1 MKLCRS
7 LYARPAIVR
16 GQQCAEAPLGPGG
29 ATKQLHG
36 SARAISRWKVAS
48 PPSLHG
54 LRGTAGAVHRNMVW
68 ASQRAVA
75 RRGGPGGPAAG
86 RAFVTLSVS
95 SASVRRPVS
104 GASDQCPRVP
114 VQATGVQC
122 PVRASERPG
131 VRCPVSGVR
140 CPCVPASA
148 VSGRSEVMQRGG
160 GAGRRTAGMA
170 GVGVVARCVHD
181 RLVVCPSRSL
191 ALEAGAGCA
200 GPAEVSVWTWPS
212 SWEVVGQWPR
222 RSRGRQYTPAREDR
236 SSVRSRVRSEVRL
249 LRQAARHVTPAPLLR
264 ARPGSCTYPRRRTRH
279 RIRHKA
285 QRERNDVLA
294 QIGGGDYAAWSSCEA

>member
-1 MKLCRS
+1 MGD
-7 LYARPAIVR
+7 VR
-16 GQQCAEAPLGPGG
+16 QSGSGP
-29 ATKQLHG
+29 QLHG

-54 LRGTAGAVHRNMVW
+54 LRGTAGAVHRNTVW

-75 RRGGPGGPAAG
+75 QRGCPGGPAAG

-95 SASVRRPVS
+95 SASVRCPVS

-140 CPCVPASA
+140 AFPRPLCPAEVRSCSAAVGQPAVRLGWPGSA
-148 VSGRSEVMQRGG
+148 WSPAAS
-160 GAGRRTAGMA
+160 TT
-170 GVGVVARCVHD
+170 
-181 RLVVCPSRSL
+181 VVCPSRSL
-191 ALEAGAGCA
+191 ALEAGVGCA

-212 SWEVVGQWPR
+212 SWEMVGQWPR
-222 RSRGRQYTPAREDR
+222 RSHGRQYTPAREDR

-249 LRQAARHVTPAPLLR
+249 LRQAARHVT
-264 ARPGSCTYPRRRTRH
+264 CTIAQSPPRIVH
-279 RIRHKA
+279 
-285 QRERNDVLA
+285 LP
-294 QIGGGDYAAWSSCEA
+294 